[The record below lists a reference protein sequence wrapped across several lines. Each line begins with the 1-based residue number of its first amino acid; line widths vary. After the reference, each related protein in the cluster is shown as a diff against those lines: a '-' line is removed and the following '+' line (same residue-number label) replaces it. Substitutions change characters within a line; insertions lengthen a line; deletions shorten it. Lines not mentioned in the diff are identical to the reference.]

1 MSIVEQPLE
10 WLEEFQ
16 IGWLAHY
23 QKTGKIDWD
32 KYVRPRNTFPPSG
45 PGVTLAES
53 RLLLI
58 SSAGAYQPASQEA
71 FDEENPLGDYTI
83 RIIPSDTPFEDI
95 GYSHT
100 HYDHKFV
107 EADPQVLLP
116 LRHLA
121 EMEAGGKIGEIA
133 PVFLSFNGYHPNIIR
148 VVKETIPAILKIAKE
163 LSVQAALLVPV

>member
-16 IGWLAHY
+16 LGWLAHY
-23 QKTGKIDWD
+23 QRTGKIDWD
-32 KYVRPRNTFPPSG
+32 KYVRPRNTFSPSG
-45 PGVTLAES
+45 SGVNLAES

-58 SSAGAYQPASQEA
+58 SSSGAYLPASQEP
-71 FDEENPLGDYTI
+71 FDAENPLGDYTI
-83 RIIPSDTPFEDI
+83 RKIPSDIPFGDI
-95 GYSHT
+95 GYAHT
-100 HYDHKFV
+100 HYDQKFV

-121 EMEAGGKIGEIA
+121 DMEAGGKIGEIA

-148 VVKETIPAILKIAKE
+148 VVKETIPAVLKVAQE
-163 LSVQAALLVPV
+163 FSVQAALLVPV